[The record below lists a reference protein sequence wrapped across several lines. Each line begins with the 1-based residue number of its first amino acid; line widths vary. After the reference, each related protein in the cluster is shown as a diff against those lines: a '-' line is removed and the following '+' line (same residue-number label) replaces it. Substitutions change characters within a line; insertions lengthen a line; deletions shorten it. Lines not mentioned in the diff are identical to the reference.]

1 MYNADRVIPYDQN
14 MTSIL
19 ILLMGLYCKKNYEC
33 SIFSS
38 EGFLRKPLI
47 GSCCDR
53 AAAQKQP
60 SLAQLTT
67 GSAAA
72 TQARAGLATAV
83 GAAIVLPFRLV
94 PSFLPTPIQLLTW
107 FLDSKSFEHRLLQ
120 LRHWMAAD
128 GGGGGRGGGSV
139 AAPPVGWSFRGQLV
153 SELAV
158 VVACSFCILFT
169 TFEIEL

>member
-1 MYNADRVIPYDQN
+1 
-14 MTSIL
+14 MTSIFHNDL
-19 ILLMGLYCKKNYEC
+19 ILLNGFVLQIVYTAKKIYEC

-67 GSAAA
+67 APAARRRRRR
-72 TQARAGLATAV
+72 ARAGLATAV

-107 FLDSKSFEHRLLQ
+107 FLDSKSFEHRLLR

-128 GGGGGRGGGSV
+128 GGGRRTTEEGV
-139 AAPPVGWSFRGQLV
+139 AAAVWRRRLLVGRLEGS
-153 SELAV
+153 
-158 VVACSFCILFT
+158 
-169 TFEIEL
+169 

>member
-1 MYNADRVIPYDQN
+1 
-14 MTSIL
+14 
-19 ILLMGLYCKKNYEC
+19 MGLYCKSYTLQKKNYEC

-60 SLAQLTT
+60 SLVQLAT
-67 GSAAA
+67 GGAAA
-72 TQARAGLATAV
+72 TQACAGLATAV

-107 FLDSKSFEHRLLQ
+107 FLDSKSFEHRLLR

-128 GGGGGRGGGSV
+128 GGGRRRRRRRAWRRLGGG
-139 AAPPVGWSFRGQLV
+139 AACWLV
-153 SELAV
+153 V
-158 VVACSFCILFT
+158 
-169 TFEIEL
+169 

>member
-1 MYNADRVIPYDQN
+1 M
-14 MTSIL
+14 
-19 ILLMGLYCKKNYEC
+19 
-33 SIFSS
+33 
-38 EGFLRKPLI
+38 RKPLI

-60 SLAQLTT
+60 SLAQLAT
-67 GSAAA
+67 GGAAA
-72 TQARAGLATAV
+72 TQARAVLATAV

-107 FLDSKSFEHRLLQ
+107 FLDSKSFEHRLLR
-120 LRHWMAAD
+120 LRHWMAAE
-128 GGGGGRGGGSV
+128 GGV